1 MTDVQF
7 MRYAL
12 NRAVE
17 AGERG
22 EVPVGAI
29 VVVDGEIVAE
39 GFNQPIAANDP
50 TAHAEIVAIR
60 RAAAQLRNYRLTGA
74 SLYVTIEPCQM
85 CVGAMIHARIARL
98 VYGAPEPKAGAI
110 ESAMRAHEHPSLNHR
125 LEVTGG
131 VLAGESRELRR
142 GRPGASPEPR
152 APSPERAPS
161 HQPPVSI
168 VVP

>member
-1 MTDVQF
+1 

-12 NRAVE
+12 NRAIE

-39 GFNQPIAANDP
+39 GFNEPIATNDP
-50 TAHAEIVAIR
+50 TAHAEIVAMR
-60 RAAAQLRNYRLTGA
+60 RAAAQLGNYRLTGA
-74 SLYVTIEPCQM
+74 TVYVTIEPCQM
-85 CVGAMIHARIARL
+85 CVGAMVHARIARL

-131 VLAGESRELRR
+131 VLAEESRELMQTFFRERR
-142 GRPGASPEPR
+142 STT
-152 APSPERAPS
+152 
-161 HQPPVSI
+161 PPFD
-168 VVP
+168 